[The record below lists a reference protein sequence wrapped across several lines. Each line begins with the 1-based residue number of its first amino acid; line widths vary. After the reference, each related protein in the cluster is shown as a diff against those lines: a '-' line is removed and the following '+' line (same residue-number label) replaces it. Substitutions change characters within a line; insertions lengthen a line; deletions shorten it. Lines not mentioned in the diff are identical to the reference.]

1 MPNLHHLFQ
10 TAEAIR
16 KDGHPEW
23 LQLVGFLH
31 DFGKIMYIWGTEQE
45 GISEKKQWMKN
56 LKNRYI
62 EAVPLDNYV
71 ANRAGSHNIRLT
83 DNSATNWAPSW
94 HPNGEYI
101 VFSSNMDD
109 WSSKDNTYGH
119 NFELYV
125 IHIKTKELQRLTYN
139 DTFDSFPVFSKD
151 GKKLVFSSNRNA
163 ENPRQTNIFI
173 ADVVGGL
180 R

>member
-1 MPNLHHLFQ
+1 
-10 TAEAIR
+10 
-16 KDGHPEW
+16 
-23 LQLVGFLH
+23 
-31 DFGKIMYIWGTEQE
+31 
-45 GISEKKQWMKN
+45 
-56 LKNRYI
+56 
-62 EAVPLDNYV
+62 
-71 ANRAGSHNIRLT
+71 
-83 DNSATNWAPSW
+83 
-94 HPNGEYI
+94 
-101 VFSSNMDD
+101 MDD
-109 WSSKDNTYGH
+109 WNPKYNSFGH